1 MDSAQVAELAA
12 WITEAGLAGQN
23 EIAILTGFCERA
35 VGFGLPIARAIV
47 LADTLHPIYEGRAF
61 RWNRD
66 KDTTVLTEYGRT
78 EEDLGRWQRSPFFY
92 LERSGETLFRR
103 RLTSAAKN
111 EFSIFPE
118 LIAAGMTD
126 YIAMVNRFA
135 NEAVIGDMDGIYSSW
150 ATDAPAGFSDT
161 HITDLHQLIP
171 LLALTVKAASL
182 ARIAET
188 LVQTYLGR
196 DAGKRVLRGQI
207 DRGITDQIEAALW
220 FSDLRSYTRITDS
233 AAPGE
238 IIPLLNDYSD
248 AIISAIY
255 HEGGDVLKLI
265 GDGVL
270 AIFTGDNRLRACA
283 SAMAAAVAARQSV
296 LELNRTRSAENL
308 PVTDMYLA
316 LHVGTVFYGN
326 IGSKERLDFTVIG
339 PAVNEVSRIAAMCR
353 SVDQPLLV
361 SSAFAAALGDFR
373 SHLVSVGRFALR
385 GVAQPQELYT
395 LDAELQIRTE

>member
-1 MDSAQVAELAA
+1 MNSAQFAELAA
-12 WITEAGLAGQN
+12 WITEAGLSGQS
-23 EIAILTGFCERA
+23 EIVTLTGFCERA
-35 VGFGLPIARAIV
+35 VAFGLPIARAIV
-47 LADTLHPIYEGRAF
+47 LADTLHPVYEGRAF

-66 KDTTVLTEYGRT
+66 KDTTVLREYGRT
-78 EEDLGRWQRSPFFY
+78 EEDLGRWHRSPFFY
-92 LERSGETLFRR
+92 LEQSGENLLRR
-103 RLTSAAKN
+103 RLTSAAKD
-111 EFSIFPE
+111 EFTIFPE
-118 LIAAGMTD
+118 LIAEGMTD
-126 YIAMVNRFA
+126 YLAMVNRFA

-150 ATDAPAGFSDT
+150 ATDAPAGFGATEID
-161 HITDLHQLIP
+161 DLRHLIP

-182 ARIAET
+182 TRIAET
-188 LVQTYLGR
+188 LVETYLGR

-220 FSDLRSYTRITDS
+220 FSDLRSYTRIADTAD
-233 AAPGE
+233 PGE

-248 AIISAIY
+248 AIISAI
-255 HEGGDVLKLI
+255 HHQGGDVLKLI

-270 AIFTGDNRLRACA
+270 AIFTGDDRLRVCEA
-283 SAMAAAVAARQSV
+283 AMAGAVTARQSV
-296 LELNRTRSAENL
+296 TEVNRTRSAKNL

-361 SSAFAAALGDFR
+361 SSAFAGALGDLR
-373 SHLVSVGRFALR
+373 KHLVSVGRFALR

-395 LDAELQIRTE
+395 LDANVAVSGL

>member
-1 MDSAQVAELAA
+1 MDNAEFAELAA

-23 EIAILTGFCERA
+23 EIATLNGFCERA
-35 VGFGLPIARAIV
+35 VRFGLPIARAIV

-66 KDTTVLTEYGRT
+66 KDTTILTEYGRT

-92 LERSGETLFRR
+92 LERSGENLLRR
-103 RLTSAAKN
+103 RLTSAAKD

-126 YIAMVNRFA
+126 YIATVNRFA
-135 NEAVIGDMDGIYSSW
+135 NEAIIGDMDGIYSSW
-150 ATDAPAGFSDT
+150 ASDAPAGFGEKD
-161 HITDLHQLIP
+161 IADLCQLIP
-171 LLALTVKAASL
+171 VLALTIKAASL

-188 LVQTYLGR
+188 LVETYLGR
-196 DAGKRVLRGQI
+196 DAGKRVLQGQI
-207 DRGITDQIEAALW
+207 DRGITDEIEAALW
-220 FSDLRSYTRITDS
+220 FSDLRSYTRIADG

-248 AIISAIY
+248 AIISAI
-255 HEGGDVLKLI
+255 HRQGGDVLKLI
-265 GDGVL
+265 GDGIL
-270 AIFTGDNRLRACA
+270 AIFTGDDRVHTCE
-283 SAMAAAVAARQSV
+283 SAMAAAEAARES
-296 LELNRTRSAENL
+296 LAALNRIRSAENL

-353 SVDQPLLV
+353 SVDQLFLV
-361 SSAFAAALGDFR
+361 SSAFAAALGELR

-385 GVAQPQELYT
+385 GVAHPQELYT
-395 LDAELQIRTE
+395 LDADLEIPGE

>member
-1 MDSAQVAELAA
+1 
-12 WITEAGLAGQN
+12 
-23 EIAILTGFCERA
+23 
-35 VGFGLPIARAIV
+35 
-47 LADTLHPIYEGRAF
+47 
-61 RWNRD
+61 
-66 KDTTVLTEYGRT
+66 
-78 EEDLGRWQRSPFFY
+78 
-92 LERSGETLFRR
+92 
-103 RLTSAAKN
+103 
-111 EFSIFPE
+111 
-118 LIAAGMTD
+118 
-126 YIAMVNRFA
+126 
-135 NEAVIGDMDGIYSSW
+135 
-150 ATDAPAGFSDT
+150 
-161 HITDLHQLIP
+161 
-171 LLALTVKAASL
+171 L

-188 LVQTYLGR
+188 LVETYLGR
-196 DAGKRVLRGQI
+196 DAGKRVLQGQI

-220 FSDLRSYTRITDS
+220 FSDLRSYTRIADT

-248 AIISAIY
+248 AVISTIY
-255 HEGGDVLKLI
+255 HQGGDVLKLI

-270 AIFTGDNRLRACA
+270 AIFTGDNRQRVCE

-296 LELNRTRSAENL
+296 GELNRTRAAENL

-361 SSAFAAALGDFR
+361 SAAFADAVGDLR

-395 LDAELQIRTE
+395 VDADLQISNE